1 LLASSAGMDA
11 SAARSELFGLSTQS
25 VEAAERGLA

>member
-1 LLASSAGMDA
+1 MDA

-25 VEAAERGLA
+25 VEAAERGFA

>member
-1 LLASSAGMDA
+1 MDA